1 MSELITEDW
10 KLKSRT
16 VVKLYRTRSVF
27 ESFRLRWRRGFV
39 VVVIWGK
46 KLIVYEYLCIQ
57 KLTIFFFLTFCK
69 V

>member
-1 MSELITEDW
+1 MDELINFLNPIRENTA
-10 KLKSRT
+10 T
-16 VVKLYRTRSVF
+16 VEILLYMILS
-27 ESFRLRWRRGFV
+27 LLL
-39 VVVIWGK
+39 VIWGK